1 MKVSVIIC
9 TYNRSESLKRT
20 LQSLKEMSVSDDI
33 EWELLIVDNN
43 STDNTR
49 EAVND
54 FTKTSGLNCR
64 YVFESK
70 QGLSNARNRG
80 VKEACGEIIAFTDDD
95 VIVDK
100 YWLQNMAKVF
110 KGNNISC
117 VGGRI
122 FPIWGKPCSK
132 WLINNLWLLSCLY
145 GPLALL
151 DYGDNQFYLDKH
163 IIWGAN
169 FAVRKRMFERYGIFN
184 TSLGRMRGKLYGG
197 EDTAFIK
204 KLIENGENVL
214 YVPDVIVHHCIP
226 SKRMRKSYFRKWWFN
241 FGEMQAVLKGPYQ
254 GRNIMGI
261 PLYEIKQTGMRFF
274 QWTVTLPLS
283 GHKRFEKEE
292 KLLSDVG
299 SISGRLKVKWC
310 KKYNS

>member
-1 MKVSVIIC
+1 MDISIIIC

-100 YWLQNMAKVF
+100 
-110 KGNNISC
+110 
-117 VGGRI
+117 
-122 FPIWGKPCSK
+122 
-132 WLINNLWLLSCLY
+132 
-145 GPLALL
+145 
-151 DYGDNQFYLDKH
+151 
-163 IIWGAN
+163 
-169 FAVRKRMFERYGIFN
+169 
-184 TSLGRMRGKLYGG
+184 
-197 EDTAFIK
+197 
-204 KLIENGENVL
+204 
-214 YVPDVIVHHCIP
+214 
-226 SKRMRKSYFRKWWFN
+226 
-241 FGEMQAVLKGPYQ
+241 
-254 GRNIMGI
+254 
-261 PLYEIKQTGMRFF
+261 
-274 QWTVTLPLS
+274 
-283 GHKRFEKEE
+283 
-292 KLLSDVG
+292 
-299 SISGRLKVKWC
+299 
-310 KKYNS
+310 